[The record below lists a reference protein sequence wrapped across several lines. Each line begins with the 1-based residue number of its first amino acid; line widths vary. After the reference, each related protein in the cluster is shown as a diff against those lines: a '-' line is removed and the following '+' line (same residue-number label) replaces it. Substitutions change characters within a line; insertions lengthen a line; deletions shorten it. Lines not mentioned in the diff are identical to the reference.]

1 MVIGGDAGGMAAAT
15 QARRRR
21 PDLDIVA
28 LERGRWT
35 SYSACGIPYLVA
47 GDVGSFDDLV
57 ARTPDQFRQ
66 DHRIDVRMGHEATA
80 IDLGAGRVEVRDL
93 ARGRTITMGY
103 DHLMIGTGAHPI
115 RPALPGI
122 DADWIRGVQTLDDGC
137 ALLAQA
143 KESRCRDVVV
153 VGAGYIGLEMAEA
166 FHRWGANVVLVEGND
181 VVMGRTL
188 DPDLADQVGDAVRA
202 LGVKVRL
209 GELVQGFEEGAVI
222 TDAGR
227 IPADLVVL
235 GLGVAPNS
243 ALAGEAGL
251 TLGTRGAIEVDHR
264 QRTSAEGVWAAGD
277 CADTYHLVS
286 RRRIHVAL
294 GTVANRTARVAG
306 INIGGGYARFPGV
319 VGTAI
324 TKVCGTEIART
335 GLSEQEAT
343 TAGFEYVAA
352 RIESSARAGYFP
364 GAEPM
369 TVKVLAERGT
379 GRLLGGQIVGGTGA
393 AKRIDTL
400 ATALHAEMTM
410 DEIVD
415 LDLSYAPPFSPVWDP
430 VQVAA
435 RRATALL

>member
-1 MVIGGDAGGMAAAT
+1 
-15 QARRRR
+15 
-21 PDLDIVA
+21 
-28 LERGRWT
+28 
-35 SYSACGIPYLVA
+35 VA

-66 DHRIDVRMGHEATA
+66 DHRIDVRMGHEDMAV
-80 IDLGAGRVEVRDL
+80 DLDAGSVEVRDL
-93 ARGRTITMGY
+93 ARERTITIGY
-103 DHLMIGTGAHPI
+103 DQLMIGTGAHPI
-115 RPALPGI
+115 RPDLPGI

-143 KESRCRDVVV
+143 QESRCRDVVV

-166 FHRWGANVVLVEGND
+166 FHRWGAKVVIVEGND
-181 VVMGRTL
+181 TVMARTL
-188 DPDLADQVGDAVRA
+188 DPDLAGEVGDAVRA
-202 LGVKVRL
+202 LGVKLRL
-209 GELVQGFEEGAVI
+209 GELVQGFEDGAVL

-251 TLGTRGAIEVDHR
+251 TLGTRGAVEVDHR

-277 CADTYHLVS
+277 CADTFHLIS
-286 RRRIHVAL
+286 RRRVHIAL

-306 INIGGGYARFPGV
+306 INISGGYARFPGV

-324 TKVCGTEIART
+324 TRVCGTEIART
-335 GLSEQEAT
+335 GLTEQEAT
-343 TAGFEYVAA
+343 TANFEYVVA

-379 GRLLGGQIVGGTGA
+379 GRLLGGQIVGGAGS

-400 ATALHAEMTM
+400 ATALHAEMTV
-410 DEIVD
+410 DQIVD

-435 RRATALL
+435 RKATALL